1 MEHFNPRLSQA
12 IAFWSPAGED
22 ETARQGRAIEAR
34 PIGEIARAI
43 VRRLADN
50 AGREETDRCGA

>member
-22 ETARQGRAIEAR
+22 EAARQACTIEAR
-34 PIGEIARAI
+34 PIGEIARSI
-43 VRRLADN
+43 VERLADN
-50 AGREETDRCGA
+50 ARREATDRYDA